1 MDIEEIKYT
10 ISGLISALFDEKE
23 RPETLTISVNYG
35 INNGF
40 FEIDFSESVNKISEL
55 LYYHSKEIKEIAI
68 LNNKKET
75 IHTIQIK

>member
-1 MDIEEIKYT
+1 MNIEEIKYT

-23 RPETLTISVNYG
+23 KPETLTISVNYG
-35 INNGF
+35 INNEF
-40 FEIDFSESVNKISEL
+40 LEIDFNESVNKISEL
-55 LYYHSKEIKEIAI
+55 LCYHSKDIKEIVI